1 MYDIVGKRN
10 LWFAIS
16 ALLTIP
22 GLFFIVLGGLKPSID
37 FTGGTEWEVRYA
49 DEPTAAE
56 MSAALAELGYD
67 EAIVTQL
74 GDGFLRIRTE
84 PIDLIPPRTPAPV
97 ATASVS
103 ASPSGSIEPSAS
115 ASASASA
122 EPSGSASAEPSA
134 SAPATAS
141 SEPSASAS
149 ASASAEPSASAA
161 ATASAQASPSAE
173 PTPAP
178 IADNTPFADLER
190 QLEDRFGAGEPRSLR
205 TVGPIIGADLIRSSA
220 ILIIIGELFIL
231 AYLWLRFGF
240 RFGTAAIVALLHDV
254 ILVVGTFA
262 ILGFFLNVEF
272 DALFVTALLTIIG
285 FSVHDTIVVFDR
297 IRENRIRHAG
307 ESFGAV
313 VNHSIL
319 QTIGRSIITSLTVVV
334 TLGALLLLGPP
345 TIRTFTLALLLGVV
359 SGTYSSIFNAS
370 QILVAW
376 NDWSARRKARA
387 GIPRP
392 ARGGSR

>member
-10 LWFAIS
+10 LWFTIS

-22 GLFFIVLGGLKPSID
+22 GLVFIFLGGLRPSID

-49 DEPTAAE
+49 DEP
-56 MSAALAELGYD
+56 SAAQVQTFLADAGYEEVTITELP
-67 EAIVTQL
+67 
-74 GDGFLRIRTE
+74 DGFLRIRTE
-84 PIDLIPPRTPAPV
+84 PIDLAPPPTPVPTPNPTP
-97 ATASVS
+97 TAD
-103 ASPSGSIEPSAS
+103 PSAS
-115 ASASASA
+115 AEASAD
-122 EPSGSASAEPSA
+122 
-134 SAPATAS
+134 
-141 SEPSASAS
+141 
-149 ASASAEPSASAA
+149 ASASAEPSASADPSA
-161 ATASAQASPSAE
+161 SAGETASIEPSASVEPSASAAPTPTVE

-178 IADNTPFADLER
+178 VVEGTEFADLEEE
-190 QLEDRFGAGEPRSLR
+190 LEAEFGAGEPRSVR

-220 ILIIIGELFIL
+220 ILIGIGELFIL
-231 AYLWLRFGF
+231 AYLWMRFGF

-254 ILVVGTFA
+254 ILVVGTYA
-262 ILGFFLNVEF
+262 ILGYFFGMEF

-297 IRENRIRHAG
+297 IRENRIRHVG
-307 ESFGAV
+307 EPFGAI

-319 QTIGRSIITSLTVVV
+319 QTMGRSIITSITVVV
-334 TLGALLLLGPP
+334 TLAALLLLGPP

-376 NDWSARRKARA
+376 HEWDAKRKARERVA
-387 GIPRP
+387 PTR
-392 ARGGSR
+392 S

>member
-10 LWFAIS
+10 LWFTIS

-22 GLFFIVLGGLKPSID
+22 GLIFIFLGGLRPSID

-49 DEPTAAE
+49 DEP
-56 MSAALAELGYD
+56 SAAQVQTFLADAGYEEVTITELP
-67 EAIVTQL
+67 
-74 GDGFLRIRTE
+74 DGFLRIRTE
-84 PIDLIPPRTPAPV
+84 PIDLAPPPTPVP
-97 ATASVS
+97 TPSPTPTTDPS
-103 ASPSGSIEPSAS
+103 ASAEAS
-115 ASASASA
+115 ASASASV
-122 EPSGSASAEPSA
+122 EPSASADPTASASGEPSASAEPSA
-134 SAPATAS
+134 SV
-141 SEPSASAS
+141 EPSG
-149 ASASAEPSASAA
+149 SAA
-161 ATASAQASPSAE
+161 PTPTVE

-178 IADNTPFADLER
+178 VVEGTEFADLE
-190 QLEDRFGAGEPRSLR
+190 QELEAEFGAGEPRSVR

-220 ILIIIGELFIL
+220 ILIGIGELFIL
-231 AYLWLRFGF
+231 AYLWMRFGF

-262 ILGFFLNVEF
+262 ILGYFFGMEF

-307 ESFGAV
+307 ESFGAI

-319 QTIGRSIITSLTVVV
+319 QTMGRSIITSITVVV
-334 TLGALLLLGPP
+334 TLAALLLLGPP

-376 NDWSARRKARA
+376 HEWDAKRKARERVA
-387 GIPRP
+387 P
-392 ARGGSR
+392 SRS

>member
-16 ALLTIP
+16 AILTIP
-22 GLFFIVLGGLKPSID
+22 GLLFIFLGGLKPSID

-49 DEPTAAE
+49 DQPSAAE
-56 MSAALAELGYD
+56 MTATLAELGYPD
-67 EAIVTQL
+67 ALVTEL
-74 GDGFLRIRTE
+74 SDGFLRIRTE
-84 PIDLIPPRTPAPV
+84 PIDLVPAQTPAPSPSASASASAV
-97 ATASVS
+97 ASPSASASTSAEPS
-103 ASPSGSIEPSAS
+103 ASPSAAASPSAS
-115 ASASASA
+115 ASASAS
-122 EPSGSASAEPSA
+122 
-134 SAPATAS
+134 
-141 SEPSASAS
+141 
-149 ASASAEPSASAA
+149 
-161 ATASAQASPSAE
+161 PSAE
-173 PTPAP
+173 PTPPP
-178 IADNTPFADLER
+178 IAEGTEFAELET
-190 QLEDRFGAGEPRSLR
+190 QLEERFGPGDPRLVR
-205 TVGPIIGADLIRSSA
+205 TVGPIIGAELIRTSA
-220 ILIIIGELFIL
+220 ILIVVGELFIL
-231 AYLWLRFGF
+231 AYLWMRFGF

-262 ILGFFLNVEF
+262 LLGYFFNLEF

-307 ESFGAV
+307 ESFGAI

-319 QTIGRSIITSLTVVV
+319 QTVARSIITSLTVVV

-345 TIRTFTLALLLGVV
+345 TIQTFTLALLLGVV

-376 NDWSARRKARA
+376 DEWDRGRKARQ
-387 GIPRP
+387 GPTKP
-392 ARGGSR
+392 ARSGAALGR